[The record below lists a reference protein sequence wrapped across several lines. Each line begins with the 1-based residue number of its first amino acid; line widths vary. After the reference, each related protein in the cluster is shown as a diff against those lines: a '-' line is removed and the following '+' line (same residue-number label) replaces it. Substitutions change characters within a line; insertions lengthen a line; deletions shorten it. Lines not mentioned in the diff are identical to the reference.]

1 MGAIYRVIVNF
12 TIDGVEKYRGFE
24 IKGLND
30 AKIMFRNFVKEAEDH
45 FAKRF
50 GTDGVSSFSVGGESG
65 MSFDIRAIDC
75 PMSNSAKVLLKEV
88 WRQK

>member
-1 MGAIYRVIVNF
+1 MKVIYRVTVNC
-12 TIDGVEKYRGFE
+12 TVDGVGKYRGFE
-24 IKGLND
+24 IKRWD
-30 AKIMFRNFVKEAEDH
+30 VAKIMFLNFVKEAKDC

-75 PMSNSAKVLLKEV
+75 PMSNNAKILLKEV
-88 WRQK
+88 EMK